1 MSVSRAAEELHLTQS
16 AVSRQLSGLEQL
28 LGVALFRRV
37 RQRLVLT
44 PAGESYAPA
53 VRAGLSRIGGATERL
68 LLDQRTGLNLVV
80 AVGSTFGA
88 RWLVPRLNE
97 FREKFPRITP
107 HLVTFSIGPVPYDF
121 AREEVD
127 AAIYF
132 GEEPWAN
139 ATCHR
144 LCGEECIPVCSP
156 RLLGC
161 GIRSVDDLAHLT
173 LLHLKSRPT
182 AWTDWLAKAGFKAR
196 GDLRGPMFQT
206 MAMMSEAAVVGMG
219 VALMPRFLI
228 ADDIASGRLAAASPV
243 SVTSPGGYYLAY
255 PQRTVDKL
263 PALKAFKGWLVE
275 HPQLSI

>member
-1 MSVSRAAEELHLTQS
+1 
-16 AVSRQLSGLEQL
+16 
-28 LGVALFRRV
+28 LFRRV

-44 PAGESYAPA
+44 SAGASYAPA
-53 VRAGLSRIGGATERL
+53 VRAGLTRIGGATERL
-68 LLDQRTGLNLVV
+68 LLDRRTGLSLVV

-97 FREKFPRITP
+97 FREKSPDITP

-121 AREEVD
+121 AREQVD

-156 RLLGC
+156 QLLGN
-161 GIRSVDDLAHLT
+161 GIRSAGDLTRFT
-173 LLHLKSRPT
+173 LLHLQSRPT
-182 AWTDWLAKAGFKAR
+182 AWTDWMAKAGFGLDGA
-196 GDLRGPMFQT
+196 LRGPMFQT
-206 MAMMSEAAVVGMG
+206 MAMMGEAAVVGVG

-228 ADDIASGRLAAASPV
+228 ADDLASGRLAIASPI
-243 SVTSPGGYYLAY
+243 SVTSPGSYFLAY
-255 PQRTVDKL
+255 PQRTINRV
-263 PALKAFKGWLVE
+263 PALEAFRDWLVE
-275 HPQLSI
+275 HPQLSAMARPSEA